1 MAVVDLERQSGKTAH
16 TSLECLD
23 NNDQGCLVHC
33 TLHTGRTHQIRVH
46 MAHLGHPLVADTV
59 YGGALAAGL
68 TRQALHAYRLA
79 FTHPITGQP
88 LAFEAPVPA
97 DLAQALSAWG
107 LGYNEP
113 LRS

>member
-1 MAVVDLERQSGKTAH
+1 
-16 TSLECLD
+16 
-23 NNDQGCLVHC
+23 
-33 TLHTGRTHQIRVH
+33 

-59 YGGALAAGL
+59 YGGTPAAGL

-79 FTHPITGQP
+79 FTHPATGQP
-88 LAFEAPVPA
+88 LAFLAPVPT

-107 LGYNEP
+107 LGYNEA